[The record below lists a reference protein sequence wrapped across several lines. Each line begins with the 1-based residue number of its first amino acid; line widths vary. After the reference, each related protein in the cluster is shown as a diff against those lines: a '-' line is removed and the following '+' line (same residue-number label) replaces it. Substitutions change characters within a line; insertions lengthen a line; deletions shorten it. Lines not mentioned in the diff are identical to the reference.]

1 MASSLR
7 GSRAS
12 HGATAHCK
20 ERMASRG
27 FSARD
32 IRFIIDHGL
41 PCGED
46 EATRTYRVPLS
57 PFSVLRR
64 DERLER
70 LGGSVVVVD
79 RRTRKAVTVFYRYL
93 DDIGLRARGLE

>member
-12 HGATAHCK
+12 YGATAHCE

-32 IRFIIDHGL
+32 IRFIIDRGQ

-46 EATRTYRVPLS
+46 ATTRSYRLPLS
-57 PFSVLRR
+57 SFSVLCR

-79 RRTRKAVTVFYRYL
+79 RRTRKVVTVFYRYL
-93 DDIGLRARGLE
+93 DDVGRRARGLE